1 VNGALLMFCAWRLL
15 QSANM
20 TVHYETGVP
29 QSDAERAA
37 VLLRQALIDA
47 RDSLPAPAPRTNTI
61 HIYAATTR
69 YCAATR
75 APWWQAAVTLADGMY
90 LQPPAVLAERGILR
104 AVLRHEAIHILARA
118 RQGRPLARWH
128 EEGLAAVFAGEPLVR
143 SRRDALPS
151 LATVED
157 ALAHPRARDEAR
169 RAYRSA
175 AGFIAYLRHASLDP
189 AELKD
194 APGEY
199 ARFVRQMR
207 RK

>member
-47 RDSLPAPAPRTNTI
+47 RDSLPAPAPGTNTI

-75 APWWQAAVTLADGMY
+75 APWWQAAVTLADGMH

-118 RQGRPLARWH
+118 RQARPLARWH

-151 LATVED
+151 LSAVES
-157 ALAHPRARDEAR
+157 ALIHPRSRVQSR
-169 RAYRSA
+169 RAYLSA
-175 AGFIAYLRHASLDP
+175 AGFVSYLQRSP
-189 AELKD
+189 ADQDALKD
-194 APGEY
+194 AARAY
-199 ARFVRQMR
+199 ARFLDTLR
-207 RK
+207 